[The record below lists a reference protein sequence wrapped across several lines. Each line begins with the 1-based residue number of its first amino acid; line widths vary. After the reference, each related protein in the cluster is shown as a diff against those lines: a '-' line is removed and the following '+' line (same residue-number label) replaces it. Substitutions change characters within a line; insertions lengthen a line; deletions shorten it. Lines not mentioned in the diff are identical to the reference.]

1 MTIQQDAAQALSLM
15 DLTSLNENDTEQSIL
30 ALLDS
35 VRPEIGLPAAICVYS
50 RFVGLVKKELTRRNW
65 QSVKVATVTNF
76 YDGEQSLESVL
87 AETEQALSEGADE
100 IDLVIP
106 YREVIQGEL
115 ENAKLYVQKSKQLCA
130 QYGAC
135 LKVIIESGELQ
146 APELIRKASTLA
158 IEAGAEFI
166 KTSTG
171 KVPVNATL
179 EATEIMLDAIKASGR
194 EVGFKAAGGVRTVS
208 DASAYLRLAEQ
219 KLECDSLTPVQ
230 FRFGASG
237 LLKDIHNTLD
247 A

>member
-1 MTIQQDAAQALSLM
+1 MTIQQDAAYALALM

-50 RFVGLVKKELTRRNW
+50 RFVGLVKKELVRRNW
-65 QSVKVATVTNF
+65 NSVKVATVTNF
-76 YDGEQSLESVL
+76 YDGEQSLETVL
-87 AETEQALSEGADE
+87 KETEQALIDGADE

-106 YREVIQGEL
+106 YKELTNGEL
-115 ENAKLYVQKSKQLCA
+115 RNARLYVAKSKKLCID
-130 QYGAC
+130 YKAC
-135 LKVIIESGELQ
+135 LKVIIESGELKE
-146 APELIRKASTLA
+146 PELIKKASILA
-158 IEAGAEFI
+158 IDAGADFI

-194 EVGFKAAGGVRTVS
+194 EVGFKAAGGVRTVC

-219 KLECDSLTPVQ
+219 KLKCDSLTPAQ

>member
-1 MTIQQDAAQALSLM
+1 MTIQQDASQALSLM
-15 DLTSLNENDTEQSIL
+15 DLTSLNEHDTEQSIL

-50 RFVGLVKKELTRRNW
+50 QFVGLVKKELIQRNW

-76 YDGEQSLESVL
+76 YDGEQSLDLVL
-87 AETEQALSEGADE
+87 NETKQALLDGADE

-106 YREVIQGEL
+106 YKEVIQGEL
-115 ENAKLYVQKSKQLCA
+115 ENTKLYVHKSKLLCTE
-130 QYGAC
+130 YDAC
-135 LKVIIESGELQ
+135 LKVIIESGELK
-146 APELIRKASTLA
+146 APELICKASSLA
-158 IEAGAEFI
+158 IEAGADFI

-179 EATEIMLDAIKASGR
+179 EATEIMLDAINSSGR
-194 EVGFKAAGGVRTVS
+194 EVGFKAAGGVRTVN

-219 KLECDSLTPVQ
+219 KLECDSLTPAQ